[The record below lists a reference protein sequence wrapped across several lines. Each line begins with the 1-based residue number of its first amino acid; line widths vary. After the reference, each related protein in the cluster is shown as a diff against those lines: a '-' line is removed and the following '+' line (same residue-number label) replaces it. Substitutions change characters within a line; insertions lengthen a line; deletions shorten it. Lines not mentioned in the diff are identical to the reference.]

1 MRWSVFGRRKSKKNE
16 KTFSPFVGLQLCRNR
31 GGNKPARG
39 RLQLLFGGHEIV
51 SDVANCFR
59 RELCMLL
66 QEPARSPYDLE
77 FRLGDFPVRIAWT
90 FWLGAAIFGYNMA
103 VSIDDIFLRGY
114 GLWSPGVALLLL
126 VWAVCIFVSIL
137 VHELGHA
144 LAFRMCGIHSAIVLY
159 HFGGLAIPLASNQV
173 GRSAS
178 RLSSKENLMIAAA
191 GPVAQM
197 LLAAAVILAVRLAG
211 YEILMLPWMI
221 QWLPGAVGGEPILNI
236 GVFAMVNC
244 LVWPSVV
251 WAVLNLVPVWPLD
264 GGRIARELIA
274 MGGGTLQQSLIVSLV
289 AAGLLA
295 GWGLA
300 TREVFL
306 GILFASLAFGN
317 WEMLQSLGNW
327 RRY

>member
-1 MRWSVFGRRKSKKNE
+1 
-16 KTFSPFVGLQLCRNR
+16 
-31 GGNKPARG
+31 
-39 RLQLLFGGHEIV
+39 
-51 SDVANCFR
+51 
-59 RELCMLL
+59 MLL
-66 QEPARSPYDLE
+66 QEPARSAYDLE
-77 FRLGDFPVRIAWT
+77 FRLGDYPVRIAWT
-90 FWLGAAIFGYNMA
+90 FWLMAAIFGYEFV
-103 VSIDDIFLRGY
+103 VSIDTLFLSY
-114 GLWSPGVALLLL
+114 YDLWSPGVPLLLL

-144 LAFRMCGIHSAIVLY
+144 VAFRMCGIHSAIVLY
-159 HFGGLAIPLASNQV
+159 HFGGLAIPLASSQV

-191 GPVAQM
+191 GPFAQLM
-197 LLAAAVILAVRLAG
+197 LAAVVLLLVRLAG
-211 YEILMLPWMI
+211 YQVGMLPWMI
-221 QWLPGAVGGEPILNI
+221 RWIPGVVGGEPILNI
-236 GVFAMVNC
+236 GMFAMVNC

-274 MGGGTLQQSLIVSLV
+274 MGGGTLRQSLMVSLV

-295 GWGLA
+295 AWGLA
-300 TREVFL
+300 TREVYL

-317 WEMLQSLGNW
+317 WEMLQSMGNW